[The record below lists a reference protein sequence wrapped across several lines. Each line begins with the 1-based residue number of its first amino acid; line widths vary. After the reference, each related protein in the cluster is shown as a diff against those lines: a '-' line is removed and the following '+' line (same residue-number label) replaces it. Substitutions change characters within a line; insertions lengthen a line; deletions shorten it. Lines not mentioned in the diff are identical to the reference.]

1 MVTTGKVIRFDE
13 FRGYGFVSQDS
24 GGDDVFLHVNDLDFD
39 KRLVTPGTQLEFVT
53 EEGDRGLKAT
63 QVRIVGPAAK
73 SGYAPAPAA
82 RESYRHEEDGHDD
95 GPGNDQVDV
104 LTAKELLG
112 EFTETLLPAAPTL
125 TAEQILSVRRCVV
138 TVARSHGWIDD

>member
-13 FRGYGFVSQDS
+13 FRGYGFVSQDE

-39 KRLVTPGTQLEFVT
+39 KRLVTPGTPLEFVV

-63 QVRIVGPAAK
+63 QVRIVGPAEK
-73 SGYAPAPAA
+73 SVLPAPAA
-82 RESYRHEEDGHDD
+82 RQDFQHDEDGL
-95 GPGNDQVDV
+95 GDV
-104 LTAKELLG
+104 LTARELLS

-125 TAEQILSVRRCVV
+125 TAEQILSVRRCLV
-138 TVARSHGWIDD
+138 TVARSHGWIED

>member
-1 MVTTGKVIRFDE
+1 MVTTGRVIRFDE
-13 FRGYGFVSQDS
+13 FRGYGFVSQDE

-39 KRLVTPGTQLEFVT
+39 KRLVTPGTALEFVV

-63 QVRIVGPAAK
+63 EVRIIGSAEKAVL
-73 SGYAPAPAA
+73 PAPAA
-82 RESYRHEEDGHDD
+82 RQDFHREEDGV
-95 GPGNDQVDV
+95 GDV
-104 LTAKELLG
+104 LTTRELLS

-138 TVARSHGWIDD
+138 TVARSHGWIED